1 MNLFVDP
8 PEEILANPE
17 YKDLVTFAETSW
29 TPTSEIVIIF
39 LEPLP
44 NVVNDMLKFDNLF
57 ISDEDTFE
65 NRIKYIEQHG
75 LKNIGNDGS
84 SEEFA
89 STIRAVISAFKPL
102 IYHLKRL
109 GLIMY
114 ITPFP
119 SNNIDK
125 GRMNP
130 SLLNI
135 ITDYVR
141 ANAKNQDH
149 LRRLEDEKEKKTRKP
164 KVAKPKQQPQQ
175 RPPSAL
181 SKMVDSVIYGEGTW
195 KRPREVVELSSSP
208 EILEEPDTEKS
219 GFTEELL
226 TDRPFLRQYEEL
238 KTTYKRVPRK
248 FLADTAKVIRDTP
261 EDTEIIVMVDP
272 DVKET
277 TVRDA
282 YREKP
287 KHKVDSSRYMP
298 ILIE

>member
-8 PEEILANPE
+8 PEEIKANPE
-17 YKDLVTFAETSW
+17 YQDLVKFAKYAW
-29 TPTSEIVIIF
+29 TPTSEILILF
-39 LEPLP
+39 LKKHPQ
-44 NVVNDMLKFDNLF
+44 VVNDMQKFDNLF

-89 STIRAVISAFKPL
+89 STIRAVISAFEPL

-109 GLIMY
+109 GLVMY

-141 ANAKNQDH
+141 ANAINQDH
-149 LRRLEDEKEKKTRKP
+149 LRRLEDDKEKKTRKP

-195 KRPREVVELSSSP
+195 KRPREVVEITSSP
-208 EILEEPDTEKS
+208 EIAEEDWEKD
-219 GFTEELL
+219 LL
-226 TDRPFLRQYEEL
+226 KWGANPKDIEDVKKSMVGLPE
-238 KTTYKRVPRK
+238 KTQVHIVPSRRVDK
-248 FLADTAKVIRDTP
+248 L
-261 EDTEIIVMVDP
+261 IIVDSF
-272 DVKET
+272 D
-277 TVRDA
+277 
-282 YREKP
+282 EKP
-287 KHKVDSSRYMP
+287 RTKAISSMYDP
-298 ILIE
+298 IVLSDED